1 MWQQISQQIFFR
13 ELYLIIVKPWSCW
26 QKDYL
31 LLTGPGISPQ
41 VYDITPCPAV
51 LISEGVLS
59 YINQVSYN
67 LAMWSS
73 LLHYCTLPKEAFFS
87 SSIWER
93 RGYIWKLNWKESL
106 LIYFENF
113 QGASCSHRQS
123 RNRVINTFIIVNIT
137 SICR

>member
-41 VYDITPCPAV
+41 VYDRTPCPAV

-73 LLHYCTLPKEAFFS
+73 LLHYCTLPKEAFFPHQFRKEEDIS
-87 SSIWER
+87 GSSIEKRVYW
-93 RGYIWKLNWKESL
+93 YILK
-106 LIYFENF
+106 I
-113 QGASCSHRQS
+113 S
-123 RNRVINTFIIVNIT
+123 RVLPVPTGRVVINIAP
-137 SICR
+137 ICR

>member
-51 LISEGVLS
+51 LISEGS
-59 YINQVSYN
+59 YLISTK
-67 LAMWSS
+67 LAII
-73 LLHYCTLPKEAFFS
+73 LPCGPPCFIIAHFQKRPFFPHQFGKEEDIS
-87 SSIWER
+87 GSSIER
-93 RGYIWKLNWKESL
+93 RVYWFILKISRVLPVPTGRVGIGWWTL
-106 LIYFENF
+106 L
-113 QGASCSHRQS
+113 
-123 RNRVINTFIIVNIT
+123 
-137 SICR
+137 